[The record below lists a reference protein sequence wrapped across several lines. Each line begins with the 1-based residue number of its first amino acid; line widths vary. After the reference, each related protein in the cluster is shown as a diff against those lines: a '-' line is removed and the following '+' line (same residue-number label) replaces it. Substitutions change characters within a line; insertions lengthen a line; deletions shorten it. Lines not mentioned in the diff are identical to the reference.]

1 MRAPPENENP
11 APFRGGSGAH
21 ENDRSDRTI
30 FHLDNPA
37 GLSAQAFIG
46 KRTDDLAIIADWKDE
61 LIARIDRAQMYLELV
76 GLDHAEQDDLLADEV
91 QAFKQVCLALMA
103 TRPTAAPTACAATRR
118 AA

>member
-1 MRAPPENENP
+1 MAISSKIWTIGCKPLDGDPRHNSPQRLNQWRRKMRAPPENENP

-76 GLDHAEQDDLLADEV
+76 GLS
-91 QAFKQVCLALMA
+91 MI
-103 TRPTAAPTACAATRR
+103 
-118 AA
+118 